1 MEAED
6 IRLKGLRV
14 TVRPLQRQDL
24 DEMETWP
31 RFDDPL
37 YRLFDW
43 SVSSSTQNDAWF
55 SYLLTDQARV
65 YYAVEDEQGRLIG
78 RLSLRDIRRH
88 WSARLGIGFGAPFV
102 GQGYGTEALQV
113 FLHYFFTELGFER
126 MVLDVA
132 AVNVRAVRCYER
144 CGFKQTGS
152 DYMHIDGDDD
162 ISFLERPEYSHL
174 KQFFKISGSSRRM
187 LFYDMELEKQDW
199 LQQQRKDESLLTQI
213 RRKLRRR

>member
-6 IRLKGLRV
+6 ICLKGQRV
-14 TVRPLQRQDL
+14 TVRPLKRQDL

-43 SVSSSTQNDAWF
+43 PASSSVQNDAWF

-65 YYAVEDEQGRLIG
+65 YYAVEDEQGHLIG
-78 RLSLRDIRRH
+78 RLSLRDMRRH

-113 FLHYFFTELGFER
+113 FLNYFFTELEFER

-132 AVNVRAVRCYER
+132 AVNIRAVRCYER
-144 CGFKQTGS
+144 CGFKQAGS
-152 DYMHIDGDDD
+152 NYRQMDGDDD

-174 KQFFKISGSSRRM
+174 KQFFKLSASRKQM
-187 LFYDMELEKQDW
+187 LFYDMVLEKQDW
-199 LQQQRKDESLLTQI
+199 LRQQRKEESWMA
-213 RRKLRRR
+213 KVRRRFGRR